1 MTWVV
6 EEFGDKLLT
15 KEGVRST
22 SEVLAGKKLIG
33 IYFSAHWCPPCRGFT
48 PNLVSFYNDVKAL
61 GADELELVF
70 VSSDSDETSY
80 REYYGSMSFVA
91 VPYEARDIKDKLANK
106 YGVRGIPTL
115 IILDANGNLKD
126 GGARGTVMSN
136 MDNVQAA
143 LSSWA

>member
-1 MTWVV
+1 MQLGRAS
-6 EEFGDKLLT
+6 ESQASRRR
-15 KEGVRST
+15 GVKST

-48 PNLVSFYNDVKAL
+48 PNLVSFYNDVKAM
-61 GADELELVF
+61 GTDELELIF
-70 VSSDSDETSY
+70 VSSDSDEGSY

-91 VPYEARDIKDKLANK
+91 VPYEARDVKEKLANK

-115 IILDANGNLKD
+115 IILDADGNMKD

-136 MDNVQAA
+136 MGNVQGA